1 MGTIQQFGYNLH
13 VLYNL
18 CIIYIYNQVSIFLLN
33 HRTSLKNLA
42 AWCEMELSSMSQL
55 LDILQNLYLWSQ
67 FLQRAQVG
75 HSAVDLVFVLTW
87 TLKQRN
93 CRERVYLGTYIPNH
107 SKFLDILMM
116 NREWFISI
124 IVTRN
129 NIVWKYGP

>member
-1 MGTIQQFGYNLH
+1 MGTIQQFGYNLY

-67 FLQRAQVG
+67 LVQRAPSRSFCSGSCLRFDVNIESNKLSG
-75 HSAVDLVFVLTW
+75 EGLFRDLYT
-87 TLKQRN
+87 
-93 CRERVYLGTYIPNH
+93 
-107 SKFLDILMM
+107 
-116 NREWFISI
+116 SI
-124 IVTRN
+124 ISFWIFWWWIEN
-129 NIVWKYGP
+129 NLFLLSRTSNDDS